1 MIEKGWPLVADAAS
15 DAGADG
21 LPAERVLHRHGGGAS
36 TVGPEGKRQPG
47 DRLARL

>member
-1 MIEKGWPLVADAAS
+1 MMEKGWPLVADAAS

-21 LPAERVLHRHGGGAS
+21 CRGRSLHLHGGGAS
-36 TVGPEGKRQPG
+36 TVGPEGKRQPA